1 MRKLL
6 VANFKMHV
14 PDAGAWRSFRVSKS
28 AEVVVC
34 PPLPY
39 LRDFGQ
45 NKNFK
50 LGAQDVFWENVR
62 SGGAYTGEVSVEI
75 LKKFGVGYVILG
87 HSERRALGETDE
99 IVNKKVK
106 TALASG
112 LKVILCVG
120 ESKETKKKGE
130 VAAKRFISQELRAD
144 LSGVKKIFLKNIT
157 VAYEPIWAIGT
168 GVPDKPED
176 AALMSLFI
184 KKLLPVKVLYGG
196 SVNQRNAAKFLK
208 AKELDGALVGTA
220 SLNPKEFKK
229 IVEAS
234 INPHT

>member
-1 MRKLL
+1 M
-6 VANFKMHV
+6 VANFKMHA
-14 PDAGAWRSFRVSKS
+14 PDTGAWRSFRVSES

-39 LRDFGQ
+39 LKDFGQ

-62 SGGAYTGEVSVEI
+62 SGGAYTGEVSAEI
-75 LKKFGVGYVILG
+75 LKKFGVEYVILG

-99 IVNKKVK
+99 VINKKLK
-106 TALASG
+106 TALAAG

-120 ESKETKKKGE
+120 ESKEIKKRGGA
-130 VAAKRFISQELRAD
+130 AAKRFVNQELRVA
-144 LSGVKKIFLKNIT
+144 LPGVKKIFLKNIT
-157 VAYEPIWAIGT
+157 IAYEPIWAIGT
-168 GVPDKPED
+168 GIPDKPED

-196 SVNQRNAAKFLK
+196 SVNSRNATRFLK
-208 AKELDGALVGTA
+208 AKEIDGALVGTA

-229 IVEAS
+229 IVES
-234 INPHT
+234 S